1 MYSNGKNSEH
11 VQQELLY
18 GQSHDGCVKFFD
30 KSEAVWE
37 GGRERAAAWLVKLSF
52 MTLNWCL
59 EGEMS

>member
-18 GQSHDGCVKFFD
+18 GQSRDGCVKFFD

-37 GGRERAAAWLVKLSF
+37 GGREGGR
-52 MTLNWCL
+52 
-59 EGEMS
+59 EGMNEQLPG